1 MRMANSGIKIFLM
14 CDAHLLSLISPKI
27 DSGMIEL
34 PTEFFDELKIMVI
47 GYGGKFLM
55 AIVVL
60 VVGFWV
66 GNRMVGVLRKTMER
80 RDVDPSLR
88 PFLLSILSV
97 VFKVVV
103 IFTVLGMVGVQMTSF
118 IAILGSAGL
127 AVGLALQ
134 GSLANFAGGV
144 LILLL
149 KPFKV
154 GDFIDTGNHQ
164 GSVREIRIFYTYL
177 TTFQNQEIII
187 PNGQLSNNSVTNYNF
202 HSTRRFDMEISFSY
216 SDDMAKA
223 KKLIEDLVESEPRFL
238 NDEQK
243 VVFVKRLGDS
253 AVILHVRAWL
263 NLDDYWDVTNNFN
276 EHVKNTFD
284 QNGITIPFP
293 QRQIH
298 MTKG

>member
-1 MRMANSGIKIFLM
+1 M
-14 CDAHLLSLISPKI
+14 I
-27 DSGMIEL
+27 DI
-34 PTEFFDELKIMVI
+34 PTEYFNEIKVMVLK
-47 GYGGKFLM
+47 YGGSLLI

-60 VVGFWV
+60 IVGFWF
-66 GNRMVGVLRKTMER
+66 GNRVVRLMRKAMER
-80 RDVDPSLR
+80 RDVEPSLR
-88 PFLLSILSV
+88 PFLLSIINV
-97 VFKVVV
+97 VIKIVV

-154 GDFIDTGNHQ
+154 GDFVDTGSHM
-164 GSVREIRIFYTYL
+164 GTVREIRIFYTYI

-202 HSTRRFDMEISFSY
+202 HKTRRFDMEFGISY

-223 KKLIEDLVESEPRFL
+223 KKLIEGLIAAEPRFL
-238 NDEQK
+238 DDQPK
-243 VVFVKRLGDS
+243 MVFVKSLGDS
-253 AVILHVRAWL
+253 SVNLHVRAWL
-263 NLDDYWDVTNNFN
+263 NLDDYWDVTNNFS
-276 EHVKNTFD
+276 EHVKNIFD
-284 QNGITIPFP
+284 QNDITIPFP

-298 MTKG
+298 MTKQ

>member
-1 MRMANSGIKIFLM
+1 M
-14 CDAHLLSLISPKI
+14 I
-27 DSGMIEL
+27 DI
-34 PTEFFDELKIMVI
+34 PTEYFNEIKVMVLK
-47 GYGGKFLM
+47 YGGSLLI
-55 AIVVL
+55 AVVVL
-60 VVGFWV
+60 IVGFWF
-66 GNRMVGVLRKTMER
+66 GNRVVRLMRKAMER

-88 PFLLSILSV
+88 PFLLSIINV
-97 VFKVVV
+97 IIKIVV

-164 GSVREIRIFYTYL
+164 GTVREIRIFYTYI

-187 PNGQLSNNSVTNYNF
+187 PNGQLSNNSVINYNF
-202 HSTRRFDMEISFSY
+202 HSTRRLDMEFGISY

-223 KKLIEDLVESEPRFL
+223 KKLIQEILDADPRIL
-238 NDEQK
+238 DDQPK
-243 VVFVKRLGDS
+243 LVFVKSLADS
-253 AVILHVRAWL
+253 AVVLHVRAWL
-263 NLDDYWDVTNNFN
+263 NLDDYWDVTNNLS
-276 EHVKNTFD
+276 ELVKNTFD

-298 MTKG
+298 MSKQAP